1 MCVYMTITTFMT
13 HHHPARSIFDNELRF
28 CEPIQHS
35 HVLFRRT
42 FGPSQRR
49 HQMQLQV

>member
-1 MCVYMTITTFMT
+1 MCVYMTITTFIDP
-13 HHHPARSIFDNELRF
+13 HHPARSIFDNELRF
-28 CEPIQHS
+28 CEPIQHI

-42 FGPSQRR
+42 FGLSEHR